1 MKGKT
6 CPSTGDG
13 RMPDDVSSRSSEMLF
28 LIEKS
33 PSPLTHG
40 CDGEDTD
47 IVVDATDVLGL

>member
-28 LIEKS
+28 LSEKS

-40 CDGEDTD
+40 FDGEDTD